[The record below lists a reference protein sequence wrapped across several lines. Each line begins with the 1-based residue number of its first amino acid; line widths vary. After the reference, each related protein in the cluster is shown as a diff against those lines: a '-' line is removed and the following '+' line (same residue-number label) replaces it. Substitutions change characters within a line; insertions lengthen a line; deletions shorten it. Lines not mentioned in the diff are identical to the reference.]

1 MSRNDASN
9 FFATHYQV
17 APYFMLEFSSLTKL
31 LGVAIIS
38 RDELDSDVTY
48 DIQNT
53 DDSSITNET
62 ATESINGIVVRAG
75 AFKTVDICEHG
86 EQVGSPAFVSCSMW
100 TGNDYC
106 GELNLDVDIL
116 PLREYTIPCK
126 NPIIAKFLSIQ
137 LPTPDGI
144 KRSLTF
150 EKMSVIRGN
159 LMNKQNTQDVAK
171 VLEGSSGIFVND
183 FGNMNASSQY
193 MI

>member
-38 RDELDSDVTY
+38 RDELESDVTY
-48 DIQNT
+48 DILNT
-53 DDSSITNET
+53 DDPSITNET
-62 ATESINGIVVRAG
+62 VTVSINGIVVRAG
-75 AFKTVDICEHG
+75 AFKIVDVCEHG
-86 EQVGSPAFVSCSMW
+86 EQVGSPAFISCSMW

-106 GELNLDVDIL
+106 GELNLDMDVL

-171 VLEGSSGIFVND
+171 VLEGSSGIFCKW
-183 FGNMNASSQY
+183 FWKY
-193 MI
+193 KYFFTIIL